1 MQFSALTAVLEFA
14 SSSQLASNKGECSQ
28 VNFYE
33 TYELT
38 DCSIYSYEITK
49 MQTCNVIV
57 LRLTHSTVTLA
68 WIIQA
73 TGYIAIGSGLLSET
87 LHQSVL
93 HNRKSGYYHLPSPK
107 QNSLLCLCMM
117 HWRIILSC
125 YLCVSSIQC
134 TGVYPFIDLN
144 ND

>member
-1 MQFSALTAVLEFA
+1 MQFSALTSALEFA
-14 SSSQLASNKGECSQ
+14 SSSQLAFNKGECSQ

-38 DCSIYSYEITK
+38 DCSTATK
-49 MQTCNVIV
+49 LQKCKQCDV

-68 WIIQA
+68 WIMQD
-73 TGYIAIGSGLLSET
+73 TGCIVIGSGLLSKI

-117 HWRIILSC
+117 HWRIILGC

-134 TGVYPFIDLN
+134 IGVYPFIDLN
-144 ND
+144 D

>member
-1 MQFSALTAVLEFA
+1 MYSAVLCSNSCIRICFKLSTA
-14 SSSQLASNKGECSQ
+14 LNKGECSQ

-38 DCSIYSYEITK
+38 DCSTATK
-49 MQTCNVIV
+49 LQNANNVIA

-68 WIIQA
+68 WIIQD
-73 TGYIAIGSGLLSET
+73 TGCIAIGSGLLNEI

-93 HNRKSGYYHLPSPK
+93 HDRKSGYYHLPSPK
-107 QNSLLCLCMM
+107 QKSLLRLCMM

>member
-14 SSSQLASNKGECSQ
+14 SSSQLAFNKGECSQ

-38 DCSIYSYEITK
+38 DCSIQLRNYK
-49 MQTCNVIV
+49 MQTMW
-57 LRLTHSTVTLA
+57 LYYSWLTALLPLHGSYRILA
-68 WIIQA
+68 A
-73 TGYIAIGSGLLSET
+73 LPLALDCMLNET

-107 QNSLLCLCMM
+107 QNSLLCLFMM

-134 TGVYPFIDLN
+134 IGVYSFIDLN